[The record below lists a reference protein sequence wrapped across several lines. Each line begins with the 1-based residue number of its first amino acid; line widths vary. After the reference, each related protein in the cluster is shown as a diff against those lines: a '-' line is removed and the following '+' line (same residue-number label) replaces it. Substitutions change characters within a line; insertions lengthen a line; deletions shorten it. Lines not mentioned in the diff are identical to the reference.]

1 MWILA
6 NSLTSKT
13 ILLVF
18 VISKVGL
25 YISLSGV
32 LKASNKANPG
42 NVLDSCF
49 PTPQLGRKA
58 KENSCRWPKHME
70 EKKKTSSVCMCV
82 YTYTYKHILIRV
94 HTHTPIHRHT
104 IHTIHIHIH
113 PLPSKSCCFFIPAR
127 NALPGSIPCSSNL
140 GWLALGW
147 LWGCDSH
154 SLLVTV
160 TLEAS
165 CDGTTFTGCSTCS
178 LRKTVCSKRYIG
190 LSRNISGVG

>member
-1 MWILA
+1 M
-6 NSLTSKT
+6 
-13 ILLVF
+13 
-18 VISKVGL
+18 GL

-32 LKASNKANPG
+32 LRASNKANPG
-42 NVLDSCF
+42 NVLDSYF

-70 EKKKTSSVCMCV
+70 KKKKTFCVCMCV
-82 YTYTYKHILIRV
+82 YTYTYKHTHTHIRV
-94 HTHTPIHRHT
+94 HTHVPIH
-104 IHTIHIHIH
+104 IHTIHAYTHTCSSP
-113 PLPSKSCCFFIPAR
+113 PLQILLLLHSSQECTAWKPF
-127 NALPGSIPCSSNL
+127 IPCSPNL
-140 GWLALGW
+140 GWLALEW
-147 LWGCDSH
+147 LWGCDSP

-190 LSRNISGVG
+190 LFINISGVG